1 MINFFGSSGN
11 NGTTILLASHAA
23 EDIDLLC
30 GTVYEAA
37 GGNGH

>member
-1 MINFFGSSGN
+1 MRNLFGSPGD

-30 GTVYEAA
+30 GTVYEVA